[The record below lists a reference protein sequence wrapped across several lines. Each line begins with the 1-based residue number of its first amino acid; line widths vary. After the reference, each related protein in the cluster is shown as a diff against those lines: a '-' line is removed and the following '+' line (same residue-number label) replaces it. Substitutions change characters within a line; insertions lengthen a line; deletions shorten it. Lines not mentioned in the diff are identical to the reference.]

1 MSFFYKPYN
10 LKKIQLSLQNN
21 DEQARAHLKIYSV
34 TMSTWKEFCKK
45 RAFCSASLPGLMTVE
60 AAIVLPLF
68 LMAFLSL
75 LNFIHMTGTNAAIF
89 TALAN
94 TVHPAGIY
102 AYNEDYGEDSLYPR
116 MVYQLGTADIDFKQI
131 TGGMAGLNYQGTE
144 YNKDTGEITLT
155 VSYGLKPLFSL
166 FRQTNVRAANTVYS
180 RGYIGGKLLA
190 DSGDSSDQQT
200 ITVYVAENGVV
211 YHKDRSCA
219 YIDISFHAVNSS
231 GINDLRNTGGAKYY
245 PCELC
250 LAHGGGGSG
259 VGSSNGSSTGSGTG
273 SGGSGSGAGVVYI
286 TDTGNRYHATSGCS
300 GLKRTV
306 YTMEIT
312 GECALPACSRCGR

>member
-1 MSFFYKPYN
+1 MSFFYKPYKSN
-10 LKKIQLSLQNN
+10 KNQLSLQNN
-21 DEQARAHLKIYSV
+21 SEQARAHINNYFV

-60 AAIVLPLF
+60 AAVVLPLF
-68 LMAFLSL
+68 LMAVLSL
-75 LNFIHMTGTNAAIF
+75 LNFTHMIGVNTAIL

-94 TVHPAGIY
+94 AVHPSAIY
-102 AYNEDYGEDSLYPR
+102 AYNVDFGEDKLYPQA
-116 MVYQLGTADIDFKQI
+116 VLQLGAADVNFKQI
-131 TGGMAGLNYQGTE
+131 VGGMAGLNYQGTE
-144 YNKDTGEITLT
+144 YNQETGEITLT
-155 VSYGLKPLFSL
+155 VSYGLKPVFSM
-166 FRQTNVRAANTVYS
+166 FYPSKIRASNTVYS
-180 RGYIGGKLLA
+180 RGYIGGKLLT
-190 DSGDSSDQQT
+190 DSGGRTDQET
-200 ITVYVAENGVV
+200 FTVYVAENGVV

-231 GINDLRNTGGAKYY
+231 TVNDLRNTGGAKYY

-250 LAHGGGGSG
+250 LAHGGGD
-259 VGSSNGSSTGSGTG
+259 
-273 SGGSGSGAGVVYI
+273 GVVYI
-286 TDTGNRYHATSGCS
+286 TDTGNRYHLASGCS